1 MSRHPEA
8 NRIPHDLAAEE
19 AVLGGILVDNK
30 TLSLLPRL
38 EVEDFYSP
46 KNQALFQA
54 MRNLEYRAEPI
65 DLVTLEGELERMGRL
80 EAARDAIANAVI
92 RYTSA
97 ANTVH
102 HAAILTAHRV
112 SRDVAKACSAII
124 EDIQTGNLEGDDAV
138 RVAMQYLMS
147 IASRKPDPGRS
158 VGDLIADELDSIERD
173 VIAVSEGR
181 QLDIGVS
188 TGIALLDRNTGGYP
202 VGSVS
207 AVLGATGHGKSTL
220 LGNGAR
226 ASAAQGDLA
235 LVYSFEDP
243 KKFWGQRGLAQE
255 SGVPTE
261 IIVRRQDLH
270 TAGGRSNLQ
279 RLFESRAKAA
289 KRTEIVIP
297 AAQWSADE
305 VIRDVQSRRAKD
317 AATHGRKRRCSVWVD
332 YVQVMRLEVHRNGNR
347 EQGIAH
353 AMDRLSWLAQGC
365 GSSDRADECAVVAA
379 SQVKQSVIDERRAP
393 RLNDGADS
401 FSIAKVCKFMV
412 GINRPS
418 KYDDQAD
425 AKSGRI
431 DVLKRN
437 QGDDE
442 VFADVELDLA
452 THSIRERQTSNRE
465 PPPYYDWRNQ

>member
-1 MSRHPEA
+1 MSRHSQGA
-8 NRIPHDLAAEE
+8 NIPHDITAEE
-19 AVLGGILVDNK
+19 AVLGGILVDNQ
-30 TLSLLPRL
+30 TLALLPRL

-46 KNQALFQA
+46 KHQAVFSA
-54 MRNLEYRAEPI
+54 MRNLEHKAEPI
-65 DLVTLEGELERMGRL
+65 DLVTLEAELNRIGRW
-80 EAARDAIANAVI
+80 EAARDAVAAALC
-92 RYTSA
+92 RYTSSE
-97 ANTVH
+97 NTVH
-102 HAAILTAHRV
+102 YASILQHHRL
-112 SRDVAKACSAII
+112 SRDVAKACASVI
-124 EDIQTGNLEGDDAV
+124 EDVQRGDLEGDEAV
-138 RVAMQYLMS
+138 RVAIQHLMA
-147 IASRKPDPGRS
+147 IQSRKPDPGRS
-158 VGDLIADELDSIERD
+158 VGDLIRDELESIEAD
-173 VIAVSEGR
+173 VIAVSEGK

-188 TGIALLDRNTGGYP
+188 TGIDTLDRNTGGYP

-261 IIVRRQDLH
+261 VIVRRRDLH
-270 TAGGRSNLQ
+270 LNEGRDNL
-279 RLFESRAKAA
+279 RKLFQQKGA
-289 KRTEIVIP
+289 KRTEVIVP
-297 AAQWSADE
+297 SAQWTVDQ
-305 VIRDVQSRRAKD
+305 VIRDVQSRRARD
-317 AATHGRKRRCSVWVD
+317 TATLGRKRRTSVWID
-332 YVQVMRLEVHRNGNR
+332 YVQVIRLEIQRNGNR
-347 EQGIAH
+347 EQGIAN

-365 GSSDRADECAVVAA
+365 GSSDRRDECAVIAA
-379 SQVKQSVIDERRAP
+379 SQVKQKVIDEARAP
-393 RLNDGADS
+393 RIDDGADS
-401 FSIAKVCKFMV
+401 FAIAKVCKFMV

-425 AKSGRI
+425 SKQGRI

-452 THSIRERQTSNRE
+452 THSIRERKPSDRE
-465 PPPYYDWRNQ
+465 PPPSYDWRTRD